1 MNRTVKVGD
10 IEVKMSSMAIIDKL
24 YWDVFHVDPVK
35 IQTSP
40 MDEAAGIDFIT
51 KMGFIMAKF
60 AEVGSFRELKNL
72 NDDDFYDWLAQFDRA
87 DLLAALPDIQ
97 AVYNGQ
103 ALSTAEVKKK
113 EE

>member
-1 MNRTVKVGD
+1 MTNTVKIGG
-10 IEVKMSSMAIIDKL
+10 IEVKMSAMAIIDKL

-35 IQTSP
+35 LQTSP
-40 MDEAAGIDFIT
+40 MDEAAGIDFVT

-72 NDDDFYDWLAQFDRA
+72 SEDDFYDWLAQFTRG
-87 DLLAALPDIQ
+87 DLLLALPDIQ

-103 ALSTAEVKKK
+103 SLSTAEVKKK
-113 EE
+113 ED